1 MRYFFH
7 AAYKGS
13 SYRGWQKQINAKSVQ
28 ESIEDILSNFL
39 KQKVHCQG
47 CGRTDAGVHSSQYYF
62 HIDVDKE
69 IDNQLL
75 FAINRMLPT
84 DIAIY
89 DIIKVD
95 SRNHAQ
101 HSACERTYN
110 YFIHI
115 EKNPFLND
123 ISSLYNIEI
132 DIEKMQIA
140 ANLLIGDND
149 FRAFCKTPDRHNHTN
164 CEIRKAQF
172 YKDQS
177 GKFFRFEIRGNRFLK
192 GMIRILMHELI
203 KVGENKISIE
213 EFHQCL
219 RNKIP
224 PKPLNLAYPQGL
236 YLSKIAYPFLKQ
248 IPSKEFCPILKM
260 HSWITI

>member
-1 MRYFFH
+1 VRYFFH
-7 AAYKGS
+7 TAYKGS
-13 SYRGWQKQINAKSVQ
+13 SYRGWQKQVNAKSIQ
-28 ESIEDILSNFL
+28 ESIENILSSFF
-39 KQKVHCQG
+39 KQKIHCIG

-69 IDNQLL
+69 IDNQLM
-75 FAINRMLPT
+75 FAMNRMLPP

-110 YFIHI
+110 YFIHT

-123 ISSLYNIEI
+123 ISSLYNIEV
-132 DIEKMQIA
+132 DLEKMQKA
-140 ANLLIGDND
+140 AIFLIGDQD
-149 FRAFCKTPDRHNHTN
+149 FRAFCKTPDRHNHTE
-164 CEIRKAQF
+164 CDIRTVQF

-177 GKFFRFEIRGNRFLK
+177 GKFFRLEIKGNRFLK
-192 GMIRILMHELI
+192 GMIRILIHQLI
-203 KVGENKISIE
+203 EVGENRISIE
-213 EFHQCL
+213 DFHQCL
-219 RNKIP
+219 LNKIP

-236 YLSKIAYPFLKQ
+236 YLSEINYPFLKQ
-248 IPSKEFCPILKM
+248 TPLDEFCPLLKM
-260 HSWITI
+260 HSWIKV